1 VIIQVYETH
10 SLIEPFKLSVIKRGS
25 LPTVKNLKAPKTTT
39 TGDMELSDSDDLEM
53 EMEAVG
59 TKRKS
64 TTPAEDP
71 SKRVKRD

>member
-1 VIIQVYETH
+1 MIIQVFETH
-10 SLIEPFKLSVIKRGS
+10 SLPEPFKLSVLKRGS
-25 LPTVKNLKAPKTTT
+25 LPTVKPLKAPTTT
-39 TGDMELSDSDDLEM
+39 GGDMELSDSDDLEM